1 MSATLIIYPLND
13 ANQEVAYTLDCDEVD
28 IALTL
33 SVQDIQDITKR
44 RGSFSKSITLPGTNA
59 NNQAFGYAYNIQSFV
74 GGFTPNKRIRC
85 ALWDNGIQTFSGS
98 LQLLSITKQSGR
110 VTYDVVIFSEEIA
123 FFRQIN
129 ETLLIN
135 TAGVSGFD
143 HNLSVSG
150 VSGTWAA
157 TPGSGYV
164 YGFLDGYGY
173 TDVVPSALQFFGL
186 SLLISYLSMVPS
198 FYVKQ
203 LVDLI
208 FAQAGYRYQSAFFNS
223 TRFKRLVLPY
233 AGGATIQQNLAGQ
246 LVEVE
251 SRSAIPET
259 GEGVWT
265 EAAAFTYTAVIPF
278 DDILQDPFVYWDDTR
293 FSFTNIGMYATW
305 DCQYTLEVQNTSN
318 TTPISFGVA
327 FCDFTTGLPL
337 NFPNIQSMITQT
349 IGPNETRK
357 YDFQGQINLAPNQE
371 VQVRVYFING
381 ELNPYT
387 FAVLAGARLYM
398 IGQEIPVDGAA
409 VEMVKALPPDITQA
423 DLLADLQKMFNLYIY
438 QAPQDPKLLYIEPF
452 DDFYTSGSVDWTQK
466 VDQQGEQVLTM
477 GDPEMRKS
485 ITFKYKDSGDAL
497 GKLYS
502 DRFADGYGSRIF
514 KTDNYYAKGEEVI
527 ETKCAT
533 VLPASYNSG
542 FVIGRTFDLDS
553 NGLPKERAT
562 GYRIAQYNY
571 IQLPSLVPWI
581 LLEEISTPKLTPIE
595 KLPFISHIDDPYDP
609 QFDLAFGMPKQLYY
623 KAFTL
628 TGLADYTDTNLF
640 KTYWLRYIEETVSK
654 ESMQIELDVML
665 DPVDIY
671 NLDFRKPIY
680 IDGIKFRLLE
690 VRDYVVGGNTKC
702 RALLR
707 RILNL
712 SAPSTGAVTVSTQFD
727 SSDLVLGE
735 MKPQLIQPI
744 I

>member
-129 ETLLIN
+129 ETLLVD

-186 SLLISYLSMVPS
+186 SLIISYLQMVPS

-208 FAQAGYRYQSAFFNS
+208 FAQAGYRYQSAFFDS

-251 SRSAIPET
+251 SRNAVPPT

-265 EAAAFTYTAVIPF
+265 EVSLNLYSAVVPL
-278 DDILQDPFVYWDDTR
+278 DDILQDPSSYWDDTQ
-293 FSFTNIGMYATW
+293 FSFTNIGMPTKF
-305 DCQYTLEVQNTSN
+305 DVQYTVQIENTGPA
-318 TTPISFGVA
+318 PIDFGLA
-327 FCDFTTGLPL
+327 LCDFTTGEPL
-337 NFPNIQSMITQT
+337 NFPTIFDTITQT
-349 IGPNETRK
+349 IPASDIRK
-357 YDFQGQINLAPNQE
+357 FEFQGQVTIQPQ
-371 VQVRVYFING
+371 
-381 ELNPYT
+381 
-387 FAVLAGARLYM
+387 
-398 IGQEIPVDGAA
+398 QEIQLRVFFKNTSITPFTFEVREGAKMFMQGVSVPFDGAA

-452 DDFYTSGSVDWTQK
+452 DDFYTSGSIDWTQK
-466 VDQQGEQVLTM
+466 IDQQGEQVLTM

-562 GYRIAQYNY
+562 GYRIAQYNF
-571 IQLPSLVPWI
+571 IKLPSLVPWI

-595 KLPFISHIDDPYDP
+595 ELPFISHIDDPYDP

-712 SAPSTGAVTVSTQFD
+712 SAPSTGAVAVSTQFD